1 MRNTGNM
8 VHGGERVGLKIAGE
22 FRPTDFPPNL
32 GSLTK
37 PSQAALPCPY
47 LGIPWCPRPQAP
59 ATTVT
64 VWEPSTR
71 CTPLAPTSPT
81 SQHSTLYSRV
91 C

>member
-22 FRPTDFPPNL
+22 FRPTDFPPNM

-59 ATTVT
+59 RHHRHCVGAEHQVHPARTHQ
-64 VWEPSTR
+64 P
-71 CTPLAPTSPT
+71 
-81 SQHSTLYSRV
+81 Y
-91 C
+91 